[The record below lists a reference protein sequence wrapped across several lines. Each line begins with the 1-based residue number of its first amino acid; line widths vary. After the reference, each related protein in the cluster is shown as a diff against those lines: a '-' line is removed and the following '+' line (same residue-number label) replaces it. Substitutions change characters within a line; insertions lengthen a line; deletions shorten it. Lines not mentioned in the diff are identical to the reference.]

1 MYRIYRLQNQHCYF
15 SSDLD
20 RCTYLINDFDIF
32 AMEEKT
38 GQENNEEVTEET
50 PSTPSLPLLQGLSPT
65 TPFSTQSLGSACVTE
80 GRLETVDPWY
90 APIGSY
96 RLRPSNGRLYYLF
109 EYPTKYC
116 CPRVGF
122 YLDEQVNRFT
132 KLTNCSRKETL
143 VDEGSPQ
150 AVTLD
155 PSSPASGCLVTGA
168 TIHCRGGRLLQSD
181 VIRRWH
187 VAISNC
193 AMADHGLRMRYTL
206 LVYGLV
212 GSCPHYYS
220 DVTSAYDDPV
230 RGQVDV
236 VCGATALV
244 YCVIRSLLIHSTDG
258 DIIR

>member
-1 MYRIYRLQNQHCYF
+1 
-15 SSDLD
+15 
-20 RCTYLINDFDIF
+20 
-32 AMEEKT
+32 MEEKT
-38 GQENNEEVTEET
+38 GQEYNEEITDET
-50 PSTPSLPLLQGLSPT
+50 PSSTPGGPGLPPGLSPT
-65 TPFSTQSLGSACVTE
+65 TPFSTQQLGPACVTE

-109 EYPTKYC
+109 EYPAKYC
-116 CPRVGF
+116 CPRIGF

-220 DVTSAYDDPV
+220 DVTSGYDDPV
-230 RGQVDV
+230 RGQVG
-236 VCGATALV
+236 VCGAAALV
-244 YCVIRSLLIHSTDG
+244 YCISRSLLIHSPDG